1 MRNEFVAVR
10 LSSTEK
16 KLLVRNAK
24 RLGCPMSD
32 FIRTGLRLM
41 FQGVIVM
48 QPDPGGATPEQERAT
63 AR

>member
-1 MRNEFVAVR
+1 MRNEFIAVR
-10 LSSTEK
+10 LSPTEK

-41 FQGVIVM
+41 FQGVIVIPKPAADELREA
-48 QPDPGGATPEQERAT
+48 Q
-63 AR
+63 